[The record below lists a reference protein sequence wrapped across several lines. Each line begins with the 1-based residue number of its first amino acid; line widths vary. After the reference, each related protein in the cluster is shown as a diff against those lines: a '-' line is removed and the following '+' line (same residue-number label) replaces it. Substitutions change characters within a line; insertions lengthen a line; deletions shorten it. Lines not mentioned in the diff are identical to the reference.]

1 MNTEAIYSDE
11 TGQYVIPMEAN
22 PGDRVTI
29 RLRVAHGHAREIY
42 LLAQDTHYLMRPAQ
56 AGERFDYY
64 ETQVQLGDQS
74 FSYCF
79 SIRENEQEQCYFDK
93 YGVSQE
99 IRPEYAFRI
108 LPGFATPDWAKGAI
122 MYQILVD
129 RFANGDPT
137 NDVLDNEYHYI
148 KTMSRQI
155 KDWNQQKYPV
165 L

>member
-93 YGVSQE
+93 YGVSQ
-99 IRPEYAFRI
+99 
-108 LPGFATPDWAKGAI
+108 
-122 MYQILVD
+122 
-129 RFANGDPT
+129 DPT
-137 NDVLDNEYHYI
+137 GVCLSHPAGLCNAGLGKGRYHV
-148 KTMSRQI
+148 SDPGRPFCQRRS
-155 KDWNQQKYPV
+155 DQ
-165 L
+165 